1 MLRDLKLQTLYS
13 RDNCSDLVEE
23 FFVPTLSRA
32 VRYDRATYTFSPEA
46 LVVAAAGI
54 AGLINNGGNMRLIC
68 HHQLHKDVV
77 QAIIEGHRAAED
89 AVLESLANRD
99 LTEVDPHDLAGSH
112 HLKLLTWLV
121 KEGRLEI
128 KVAIPRLDGG
138 IFHQKV
144 GIFTDAQGDSI
155 AFMGSLN
162 ESRLGW
168 LLNDES
174 LTVFNS
180 WDSRPYLEPLVSD
193 FERLW
198 RNQADSSMV
207 IPIPEALRQNLIEF
221 APAAPPVFK
230 APSEPPQTK
239 DDGRSSLRSELW
251 AAIDHAL
258 ANDPQTTIETTAAE
272 LWPHQLSFWRRYGR
286 EAGALPRVLIADEV
300 GLGKTIQ
307 AGAVLKTLINRGQAD
322 EVLILTPA
330 VARWQWQQELRH
342 KFNIEVPVLDRRGAQ
357 LQFVSSDGSRE
368 VVGNAP
374 WRQARRLILSY
385 DWLRRNVAVFFADSP
400 EYDMVVFDEAHHARY
415 LEVSNP
421 QRRRDNSYLRMLK
434 RLSSC
439 TQGLMLLTATPMQI
453 DPSELWALLQTLD
466 ANGQWNEA
474 EFRRFYDIDALLTLE
489 DWNAARQIYLRGG
502 LAGSAEQIAELART
516 SVAEAQEHL
525 DYIRMPASSA
535 VVLRRDMT
543 PERIRGSMSLM
554 RRSSSIKRAVSRHT
568 RNLLRQYAQEGR
580 LSQSVPQRNVLS
592 VAVEMTEDER
602 GLYNDIRD
610 LVRECYQG
618 QANVNRQALGF
629 VMTRFRLR
637 LGSSLFAFRRSL
649 EDLNERMQTGHSE
662 EFQWDDLP
670 VTGEDDYSDLDP
682 ETGIPSPE
690 LTSNGQQILS
700 DLLDRCRALTGPESK
715 FTSFLDHLARLRAD
729 GYTKVMVFSQFR
741 DTQVWL
747 REQLAKESGDR
758 LLAGLSGTEDWIYRA
773 EDQAFAAGSRETV
786 VQQFRERAEG
796 VLLCTETAAES
807 LNFQFCSAII
817 NYDIP
822 WNPMRLEQR
831 IGRIDRIGQ
840 EKPIIRIVHLFYRD
854 TVEYDAYAAMEER
867 IQDFRENVG
876 TSQPI
881 LAANLESIIREGV
894 MDGRGSGD
902 VGEAVR
908 NLRPS
913 IGFDLDDLA
922 AAAADQQDPA
932 PLLHMNDLA
941 YILNHPEWLPDGYLA
956 ERRGDNHWRVT
967 TPSGKSHTVT
977 TDRTAHDYSAGTV
990 EFFGPGSP
998 AFPETACHLVGN
1010 ANGSVAPPRSI
1021 STILTDAVADS

>member
-1 MLRDLKLQTLYS
+1 MLRDLNLQPVYS

-23 FFVPTLSRA
+23 FFVPTLSSS

-46 LVVAAAGI
+46 LIVAAAGL
-54 AGLINNGGNMRLIC
+54 AGLINNGGTMRLIC
-68 HHQLHKDVV
+68 HHQLQKDVV
-77 QAIIEGHRAAED
+77 QAIIDGQRAAED
-89 AVLESLANRD
+89 AVLDSLANRD
-99 LTEVDPHDLAGSH
+99 ITEVDPHNLAGLH

-128 KVAIPRLDGG
+128 RVAIPRLGGG

-144 GIFTDAQGDSI
+144 GIFTDEQGYSI
-155 AFMGSLN
+155 AFTGSLN

-168 LLNDES
+168 LVNDES

-180 WDSRPYLEPLVSD
+180 WDSQPYLAPLVSE

-221 APAAPPVFK
+221 APAAPPDFK
-230 APSEPPQTK
+230 APIGTRQAK
-239 DDGRSSLRSELW
+239 DDGRSPLRNELW
-251 AAIDHAL
+251 EAISHAL
-258 ANDPQTTIETTAAE
+258 VNDPQTTIETTAAE

-286 EAGALPRVLIADEV
+286 DVEAPPRVLIADEV

-322 EVLILTPA
+322 RVLILTPA

-357 LQFVSSDGSRE
+357 LQFVSSDGSRG

-385 DWLRRNVAVFFADSP
+385 DWLRRNVDGFFADSP

-415 LEVSNP
+415 LEVSNAL
-421 QRRRDNSYLRMLK
+421 RRRDNSYLRMLK

-466 ANGQWNEA
+466 ADGQWTEA
-474 EFRRFYDIDALLTLE
+474 EFRRFYDIDALPSME
-489 DWNAARQIYLRGG
+489 EWNAARQVYLRDG
-502 LAGSAEQIAELART
+502 LPGSAEQIAELART
-516 SVAEAQEHL
+516 SVAEAREHL
-525 DYIRMPASSA
+525 DYIRMPASNA

-543 PERIRGSMSLM
+543 PDRIRGSMSLM

-580 LSQSVPQRNVLS
+580 LSQSIPHRNVLS

-602 GLYNDIRD
+602 SLYDDIRA

-618 QANVNRQALGF
+618 QTNVNRQALGF
-629 VMTRFRLR
+629 VMTHFRLR
-637 LGSSLFAFRRSL
+637 MGSSLYAFRRSL
-649 EDLNERMQTGHSE
+649 EDLYERMQTGHSE

-690 LTSNGQQILS
+690 LTSSGQRMLS
-700 DLLDRCRALTGPESK
+700 DLLDRCRARVGPDSK
-715 FTSFLDHLARLRAD
+715 FIGFLDQLAQLRSD

-747 REQLAKESGDR
+747 REQLAKEAGEH
-758 LLAGLSGTEDWIYRA
+758 LLAGLSGTDDWVFQPENRA
-773 EDQAFAAGSRETV
+773 FLPESREKV
-786 VQQFRERAEG
+786 VQQFRERPEG
-796 VLLCTETAAES
+796 ILLCTETAAES

-840 EKPIIRIVHLFYRD
+840 QKPFIRIVHLFYRD
-854 TVEYDAYAAMEER
+854 TVEYDAYTAMEER
-867 IQDFRENVG
+867 IREFQKNVG
-876 TSQPI
+876 TLQPI
-881 LAANLESIIREGV
+881 LAANLESLIRESV
-894 MDGRGSGD
+894 MDGGASRD
-902 VGEAVR
+902 VKQAVR
-908 NLRPS
+908 NLAPS
-913 IGFDLDDLA
+913 VGFDLDDLA

-932 PLLHMNDLA
+932 PLLHMNDLT
-941 YILNHPEWLPDGYLA
+941 YILNHPKWLPDGYGA
-956 ERRGDNHWRVT
+956 EQRGDRHWRVT
-967 TPSGKSHTVT
+967 TPGGKSHTVT
-977 TDRTAHDYSAGTV
+977 TDRSAHDYAAGTV

-998 AFPETACHLVGN
+998 AFPFTDGGKDDVSAH
-1010 ANGSVAPPRSI
+1010 RSI
-1021 STILTDAVADS
+1021 SEILGGLAGTGGSPLA